1 MQIRILKN
9 SEISFLKEM
18 LYEAIFI
25 PEGMQKPPKS
35 IINDQLLAHY
45 YENWGKDIYD
55 IALVIEIDGEFIGAI
70 WGRKFFIKEKGYGFF
85 DEDTPEISMAIK
97 NEYRSKGLGT
107 KLIEEVIKIYKD
119 LGLKALS
126 LSVDKQNLAY
136 KLYVKQGFSIFS
148 ETETSVSMIKYLS

>member
-35 IINDQLLAHY
+35 IINDQSLAHY

-70 WGRKFFIKEKGYGFF
+70 WGRKFFIKEKCLQDILYQENGYIC
-85 DEDTPEISMAIK
+85 PP
-97 NEYRSKGLGT
+97 SKSKPIVL
-107 KLIEEVIKIYKD
+107 D
-119 LGLKALS
+119 
-126 LSVDKQNLAY
+126 
-136 KLYVKQGFSIFS
+136 
-148 ETETSVSMIKYLS
+148 